1 VTSWVEVCRQR
12 AIAEQAKAAVL
23 SAEARY
29 LATVTSHRSTTRS
42 EFAEGWEAAE
52 RMVVGLVQRHAATAY
67 HSARIW
73 ADAYRTALI
82 EAADSPWMAAA

>member
-29 LATVTSHRSTTRS
+29 LAEVTSHRSIFRS
-42 EFAEGWEAAE
+42 EFADGWDAGE
-52 RMVVGLVQRHAATAY
+52 RMVVGLVQ
-67 HSARIW
+67 RIW
-73 ADAYRTALI
+73 ADAYRTALV
-82 EAADSPWMAAA
+82 EAASQPWMAAA